1 MAFYNLAAEA
11 ASLVIICLA
20 TISFALNESKG
31 TTRYGALKWMQL
43 ATLVS
48 IVATL
53 ASLITADFFMDY
65 PLWMVTALK
74 YMYFFTCSIA
84 APMALF
90 YGITLIYPKT
100 YKINFFRK
108 YYWAWLPYAI
118 YCLFVA
124 TNGIHKLIFTIS
136 PTIGYVR
143 GEWFKVSYIIAFYY
157 FGLVIYF
164 TIKNFKSP
172 QRLSLLL
179 VFLNLFVATIIFCT
193 QLIFPPLQLSG
204 LASVVGVLI
213 IQFYIHNV
221 SQNTDPLTELLNRA
235 SLTKRMTKLSET
247 NTPYSLFVFSI
258 RNFKGIN
265 ERNGLNFGDT
275 LLEQIALRFRTLF
288 LNKQVFRYSGDEFA
302 LLLPNC
308 DKALKQKIQDMCVNL
323 KLPFYID
330 DSTFT
335 IEFVYARVDFPQ
347 FGTKTQEIMSAMDYS
362 LSIIKKSTND
372 TINFYDIK
380 IVEQMKRRNYV
391 IERIKKALATDG
403 FEMFYQPIYSI
414 KLNEFSMAE
423 ALIRFKQDQ
432 GDFISPGE
440 FIPIAE
446 DTGLIVKI
454 TETILELVCSDYR
467 QLVQQFGS
475 NLKLSSISVN
485 FPYTMLMKKG
495 VAKEVYDTVT
505 CHNLS
510 PDMIKIELTERT
522 FATDLNA
529 ALQMMQEFLNYGF
542 SFELDD
548 FGVEYSN
555 FSMFFRVPLN
565 IIKFDRSFVV
575 SSTSNKKHRDFF
587 NKFLIAIKSLDR
599 DIEVVMEGVEDEELK
614 SFLIECGC
622 DYIQGYVF
630 SKPLPFGDYC
640 NFIAERSAE

>member
-1 MAFYNLAAEA
+1 MAFYNLAAEY
-11 ASLVIICLA
+11 ASLIIICLA

-48 IVATL
+48 IVSTI
-53 ASLITADFFMDY
+53 ASLVTADYFMNY
-65 PLWMVTALK
+65 PLWVVDALK
-74 YMYFFTCSIA
+74 YMYFLTCSIA

-118 YCLFVA
+118 YCLFVV
-124 TNGIHKLIFTIS
+124 TNGIHRLIFTIS

-143 GEWFKVSYIIAFYY
+143 GDLFRISYVIALYY

-179 VFLNLFVATIIFCT
+179 ICLNLFIATLIFCT
-193 QLIFPPLQLSG
+193 QLIFPSLQLSG

-221 SQNTDPLTELLNRA
+221 SQNTDPLTELLNRT
-235 SLTKRMTKLSET
+235 SLTKRMTKLCET
-247 NTPYSLFVFSI
+247 DTPYSLIVFSI

-265 ERNGLNFGDT
+265 ERNGLSFGDT

-288 LNKQVFRYSGDEFA
+288 LNKQLFRYSGDEFA
-302 LLLPNC
+302 LLLPGY
-308 DKALKQKIQDMCVNL
+308 DSALKQKVQDICESL
-323 KLPFYID
+323 KQPFELD
-330 DSTFT
+330 DSAFS
-335 IEFVYARVDFPQ
+335 IEFVYAQVDFPQ
-347 FGTKTQEIMSAMDYS
+347 FGTKTQEVMSAMDYS

-372 TINFYDIK
+372 TISFYDIN

-391 IERIKKALATDG
+391 IERIKKALDTDG

-414 KLNEFSMAE
+414 KMDEFSMAE
-423 ALIRFKQDQ
+423 ALIRFKPDQ

-454 TETILELVCSDYR
+454 TEMILELVCSDYSKIINK
-467 QLVQQFGS
+467 FGS
-475 NLKLSSISVN
+475 ALKLSSISVN
-485 FPYTMLMKKG
+485 FPYTMFMKKG
-495 VAKEVYDTVT
+495 VAKEVNDVVT
-505 CHNLS
+505 RHNLS
-510 PDMIKIELTERT
+510 ADMIRIELTERT
-522 FATDLNA
+522 FATDLDA
-529 ALQMMQEFLNYGF
+529 TLKMMKEFLDYGF

-555 FSMFFRVPLN
+555 FSMFFRAPIN

-575 SSTSNKKHRDFF
+575 GSTSNEKHRDFF
-587 NKFLIAIKSLDR
+587 NKFMLAVKSLDK
-599 DIEVVMEGVEDEELK
+599 DIEIVMEGVEDDELK
-614 SFLIECGC
+614 NFLIECGC
-622 DYIQGYVF
+622 DYIQGFIF

-640 NFIAERSAE
+640 NFILEKSTK